1 MANNKIKL
9 HLFLIISS
17 FLLTKDL
24 NLLLLPKIILL
35 FLLTSLYFNLIIN
48 YLGWPGME
56 SPKFIFQYFHVM
68 APALMLAQ
76 RLIKVL

>member
-48 YLGWPGME
+48 KGIIASNLE
-56 SPKFIFQYFHVM
+56 EEIQITV
-68 APALMLAQ
+68 
-76 RLIKVL
+76 KVAFLNNNVSL